1 MAREIRRI
9 TKTISRYI
17 PVGWEDEEKPLTI
30 TMRVLSQRE
39 VAHWLDQSSRLDLDS
54 NQIILG
60 TSVLEYDIA
69 RDTIIGWENLVVD
82 GETIYFRFG
91 SDGKFDESLIADL
104 DMFEIISEAGRHI
117 LGVSRLP

>member
-9 TKTISRYI
+9 TKTISSYI
-17 PVGWEDEEKPLTI
+17 PVGWEDDEKPLTI

-39 VAHWLDQSSRLDLDS
+39 VAHWLDQSSRLDLDT

-60 TSVLEYDIA
+60 TSVVEYDIA
-69 RDTIIGWENLVVD
+69 RDCIIGWENLVVD